1 VVRVHV
7 AVWYLDEGIFVK
19 TLFAA
24 CALSCALAIF
34 AVPISVPASA
44 DVVSIAKRYDG
55 MHERRHR
62 GKLKRIIGVD
72 PARTPWCGAW
82 LGTVV
87 RQSGR
92 KPPVGYTSSWA
103 WKRWGRSV
111 GARRGAIAVFKHG
124 HVGVVES
131 IKNGKVCVW
140 SANWRNRVGLS
151 CRKMRTVSAFRG

>member
-1 VVRVHV
+1 MP
-7 AVWYLDEGIFVK
+7 
-19 TLFAA
+19 
-24 CALSCALAIF
+24 LSS
-34 AVPISVPASA
+34 PTRA
-44 DVVSIAKRYDG
+44 DMVSIAARYDG
-55 MHERRHR
+55 MHEQRHR
-62 GKLKRIIGVD
+62 LKLKRIIGID
-72 PARTPWCGAW
+72 PVRRPWCGAW
-82 LGTVV
+82 LGAVV

-92 KPPVGYTSSWA
+92 KPPEGYASSWA